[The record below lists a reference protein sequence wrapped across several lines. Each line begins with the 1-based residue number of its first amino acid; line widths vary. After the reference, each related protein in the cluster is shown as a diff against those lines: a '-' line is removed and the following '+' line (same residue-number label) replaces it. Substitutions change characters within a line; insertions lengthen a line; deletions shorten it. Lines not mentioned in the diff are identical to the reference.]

1 MNDHPVRVG
10 SMLYTLVDPHRGHER
25 AYNRWYERDHFY
37 AGCMAGPWFFAG
49 RRWVATRELKDLRFP
64 VDSPVAAP
72 VDKGS
77 FLATYWVL
85 EGKHDECWAW
95 ANDQVWHLYQ
105 QGRGFAKR
113 DHAHSVLFDSPWS
126 HYRDAD
132 PVPVE
137 LAFDHNYAGLVSVFV
152 DCNESTTDDEF
163 RAFLTAG
170 PLAALMTPDS
180 PVASC
185 SAWTPLPRDP
195 ASTATPRWSSAP
207 RPVVKVDRC
216 SSSSSTT
223 TPARAGTSFVATPRR
238 STRQAWRAWC
248 SPHRSSRPSS
258 GPTPTPTSSGSRR
271 SPHSPTGRPVGSVA
285 DPLDALGDGR
295 TRVRSRVDSRLP
307 AVRERSLLSIAQQ
320 PARKRRKT
328 CRACVKS
335 PETGVGERCV
345 ERGSA

>member
-185 SAWTPLPRDP
+185 AAWTPLPRDP
-195 ASTATPRWSSAP
+195 GVDGNAPMELGTPP
-207 RPVVKVDRC
+207 
-216 SSSSSTT
+216 
-223 TPARAGTSFVATPRR
+223 G
-238 STRQAWRAWC
+238 
-248 SPHRSSRPSS
+248 
-258 GPTPTPTSSGSRR
+258 GEG
-271 SPHSPTGRPVGSVA
+271 
-285 DPLDALGDGR
+285 
-295 TRVRSRVDSRLP
+295 
-307 AVRERSLLSIAQQ
+307 RSLQLFFIDDDPRSCWDLFRRYAAEIDVSGM
-320 PARKRRKT
+320 ARVVFAAPFIPT
-328 CRACVKS
+328 V
-335 PETGVGERCV
+335 VGTDTYTDQLW
-345 ERGSA
+345 